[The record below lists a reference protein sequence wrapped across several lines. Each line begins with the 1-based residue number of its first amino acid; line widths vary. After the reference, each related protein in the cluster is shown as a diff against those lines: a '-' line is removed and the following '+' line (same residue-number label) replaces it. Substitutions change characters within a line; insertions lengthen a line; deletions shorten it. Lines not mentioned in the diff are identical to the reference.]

1 LISLSSNQVKG
12 HLAMLAFSGL
22 VAGSFALGVRVAND
36 ISPAAFTLLRF
47 VVAVSILGTF
57 ILSRGP
63 IPKAVFIAPWRYF
76 ILGACISIYFVLM
89 FEGLRFAS
97 SISLAAIFTFA
108 PLLSGFFGFVLMRQ
122 KMTIW
127 IFFGLII
134 GAFGALYVIFNGDL
148 ARLFIFDFGIG
159 EAIFFIGV
167 IFHALYTPLA
177 RKLNRGEKPIIFVLM
192 TTSAA
197 LVLVSVYGFSD
208 LLKTDLFSL
217 PSMVWKT
224 IFYTAILASVI
235 TFFLI
240 QFATLVLPSSKVM
253 AYTYLVP
260 PWALV
265 WELSLGSNNFSQS
278 ITYGIIVTA
287 MALLILL
294 WAPEGE

>member
-1 LISLSSNQVKG
+1 
-12 HLAMLAFSGL
+12 MLAFSGL

-47 VVAVSILGTF
+47 VVAVSVLGTF
-57 ILSRGP
+57 VLTRVP
-63 IPKAVFIAPWRYF
+63 IPKSVFAAPWRYF

-89 FEGLRFAS
+89 FEGLKFAS
-97 SISLAAIFTFA
+97 SLSLAAMFTFA
-108 PLLSGFFGFVLMRQ
+108 PLLSGLFGFVLMRQ
-122 KMTIW
+122 RMTIW
-127 IFFGLII
+127 IFLGLII
-134 GAFGALYVIFNGDL
+134 GAYGALFVIFNGNL
-148 ARLFIFDFGIG
+148 ARFIALDFGIG
-159 EAIFFIGV
+159 EIIFFIGV

-192 TTSAA
+192 TTFGA
-197 LVLVSVYGFSD
+197 LVLVSIYGFSD
-208 LLKTDLFSL
+208 LLRTDLLALS
-217 PSMVWKT
+217 PMIWKT

-260 PWALV
+260 AWALV
-265 WELSLGSNNFSQS
+265 WELSLGTNNFSQS
-278 ITYGIIVTA
+278 IIYGIIITVV
-287 MALLILL
+287 ALLVLL

>member
-1 LISLSSNQVKG
+1 
-12 HLAMLAFSGL
+12 MLAFSGL

-47 VVAVSILGTF
+47 VVAVSVLGTF
-57 ILSRGP
+57 VLILAP
-63 IPKAVFIAPWRYF
+63 IPKSVFAAPWRYF

-89 FEGLRFAS
+89 FEGLKFAS
-97 SISLAAIFTFA
+97 SLSLAAMFTFA
-108 PLLSGFFGFVLMRQ
+108 PLLSGFFGFVLMGQ

-127 IFFGLII
+127 IFLGLII
-134 GAFGALYVIFNGDL
+134 GAYGALYVIFNGNL
-148 ARLFIFDFGIG
+148 SRFIALDFGIG
-159 EAIFFIGV
+159 EIIFFIGV
-167 IFHALYTPLA
+167 IFHAVYTPLA

-192 TTSAA
+192 TSFGA
-197 LVLVSVYGFSD
+197 LVLVSIYGFSD
-208 LLKTDLFSL
+208 LLRTDLFALS
-217 PSMVWKT
+217 PMIWKT

-260 PWALV
+260 AWALV
-265 WELSLGSNNFSQS
+265 WELSLGTNNFSQS
-278 ITYGIIVTA
+278 IIYGIIITVV
-287 MALLILL
+287 ALIVLL

>member
-1 LISLSSNQVKG
+1 
-12 HLAMLAFSGL
+12 MLAFSGL

-47 VVAVSILGTF
+47 VVAVSVLGTF
-57 ILSRGP
+57 VLTRVT
-63 IPKAVFIAPWRYF
+63 IPKSVFAAPWRYF

-89 FEGLRFAS
+89 FEGLKFAS
-97 SISLAAIFTFA
+97 SLSLAAMFTFA
-108 PLLSGFFGFVLMRQ
+108 PLLSGLFGFVLMRQ
-122 KMTIW
+122 RMTIW
-127 IFFGLII
+127 IFLGLII
-134 GAFGALYVIFNGDL
+134 GAYGALFVIFNGNL
-148 ARLFIFDFGIG
+148 ARFIALDFGIG
-159 EAIFFIGV
+159 EIIFFIGV

-192 TTSAA
+192 TTFGA
-197 LVLVSVYGFSD
+197 LVLVSIYGFSD
-208 LLKTDLFSL
+208 LLRTDLLALS
-217 PSMVWKT
+217 PMIWKT

-260 PWALV
+260 AWALV
-265 WELSLGSNNFSQS
+265 WELSLGTNNFSQS
-278 ITYGIIVTA
+278 IIYGIIITVV
-287 MALLILL
+287 ALLVLL

>member
-1 LISLSSNQVKG
+1 
-12 HLAMLAFSGL
+12 
-22 VAGSFALGVRVAND
+22 
-36 ISPAAFTLLRF
+36 
-47 VVAVSILGTF
+47 
-57 ILSRGP
+57 
-63 IPKAVFIAPWRYF
+63 
-76 ILGACISIYFVLM
+76 
-89 FEGLRFAS
+89 
-97 SISLAAIFTFA
+97 
-108 PLLSGFFGFVLMRQ
+108 MRQ

>member
-1 LISLSSNQVKG
+1 
-12 HLAMLAFSGL
+12 MLAFSGL

-47 VVAVSILGTF
+47 VVAVSVLGTF
-57 ILSRGP
+57 VLTRVP
-63 IPKAVFIAPWRYF
+63 IPKSVFAAPWRYF

-89 FEGLRFAS
+89 FEGLKFAS
-97 SISLAAIFTFA
+97 SLSLAAMFTFA
-108 PLLSGFFGFVLMRQ
+108 PLLSGLFGFVLMRQ
-122 KMTIW
+122 RMTIW
-127 IFFGLII
+127 IFLGLIV
-134 GAFGALYVIFNGDL
+134 GAYGALFVIFNGNL
-148 ARLFIFDFGIG
+148 ARFIALDFGIG
-159 EAIFFIGV
+159 EIIFFIGV

-192 TTSAA
+192 TTFGA
-197 LVLVSVYGFSD
+197 LVLVSIYGFSD
-208 LLKTDLFSL
+208 LLRTDLLALS
-217 PSMVWKT
+217 PMIWKT

-260 PWALV
+260 AWALV
-265 WELSLGSNNFSQS
+265 WELSLGTNNFSQS
-278 ITYGIIVTA
+278 IIYGIIITVV
-287 MALLILL
+287 ALLVLL